1 VSGNPTAPVD
11 YATFDGDA
19 GSYVATRGTFGAARL
34 PLFSQLDARVQHTWT
49 WDYWQLALYLDVQ
62 NVLNQKN
69 EELHVYDYRYREQGS
84 ISGIPILPTF
94 GVKGKF

>member
-1 VSGNPTAPVD
+1 
-11 YATFDGDA
+11 
-19 GSYVATRGTFGAARL
+19 
-34 PLFSQLDARVQHTWT
+34 VQHTWT

-69 EELHVYDYRYREQGS
+69 EELHVYDYRYREQGG